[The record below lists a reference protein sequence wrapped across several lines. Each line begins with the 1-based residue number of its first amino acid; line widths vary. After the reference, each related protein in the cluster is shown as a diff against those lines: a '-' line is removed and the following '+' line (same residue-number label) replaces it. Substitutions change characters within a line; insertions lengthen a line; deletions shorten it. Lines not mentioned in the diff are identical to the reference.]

1 MSVSVALLASLV
13 SLQQGAI
20 DSVERRLH
28 GADPSNALCRFIN
41 YPSGARS
48 DRYVVNTN
56 FWAKGIDFSCVSP
69 WNSAGGALRAGTL
82 ISKRHV
88 IFAKHFQM
96 KAGTRIVFVGE
107 DGGVCPCYIE
117 KTKSMDWQ
125 DVTIGLL
132 NAEVTPNIH
141 PAKILPPNFMK
152 YIGDGRGLPI
162 GTFNQKEKLFL
173 TEANLLST
181 NGTAITHI
189 TCRAPSDERMARFR
203 EKMIT
208 GDSGNPAFLLVADQA
223 ILLYCL
229 RGGGTG
235 DGPAVHIFRQ
245 EIQKLM
251 DELCPGYPIEEFD
264 FGGIQSTTI
273 QGNP

>member
-1 MSVSVALLASLV
+1 MSTSSALLASLL

-20 DSVERRLH
+20 DSVERRLL
-28 GADPSNALCRFIN
+28 GADPSNALCRFVN
-41 YPSGARS
+41 YPTGARS
-48 DRYVVNTN
+48 DRYVINTN
-56 FWAKGIDFSCVSP
+56 FWARGIDFSCVSP

-107 DGGVCPCYIE
+107 DGVVCPCYIE
-117 KTKSMDWQ
+117 KIKSMDLQ
-125 DVTIGLL
+125 DVTVGLL

-141 PAKILPPNFMK
+141 PAKILPSNFMR
-152 YIGDGRGLPI
+152 YIGNGRGLPI
-162 GTFNQKEKLFL
+162 VTFNQKEKLFL
-173 TEANLLST
+173 TEANLLAT

-189 TCRAPSDERMARFR
+189 TCRAPRNGRMARFR

-208 GDSGNPAFLLVADQA
+208 GDSGNPAFLLIGNQA

-235 DGPAVHIFRQ
+235 DGPAVHIFKR

-251 DELCPGYPIEEFD
+251 DELCPGYKLEAFD
-264 FGGIQSTTI
+264 FAALERK
-273 QGNP
+273 